1 MVTRTKQEVADIIE
15 RFVDGTGGKWDW
27 DDFCSHRIADPDL
40 DLIRVKC
47 SGLGSTHPPT
57 MKGHFCNENG
67 IRLMR
72 EMIQSLRS
80 SGKESRDKTNN

>member
-1 MVTRTKQEVADIIE
+1 VVTRTKQEVGDIIE
-15 RFVDGTGGKWDW
+15 RFINGTGGEWDW

-40 DLIRVKC
+40 DLIRGKC

-57 MKGHFCNENG
+57 VKGNFCNENG

-72 EMIQSLRS
+72 EMIQSLRGS
-80 SGKESRDKTNN
+80 EKDSPQNTDD